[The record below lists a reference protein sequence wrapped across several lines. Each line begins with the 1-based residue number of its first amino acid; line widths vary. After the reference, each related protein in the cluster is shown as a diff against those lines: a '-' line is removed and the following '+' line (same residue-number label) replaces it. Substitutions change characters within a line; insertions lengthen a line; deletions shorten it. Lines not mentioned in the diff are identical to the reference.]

1 MDNNMSG
8 TDPLDP
14 KTQSIEDSE
23 IQNSEDHESK
33 SQAESEVLLSETE
46 EIDKTSAEIIDV
58 PKNLDTGIEMV
69 QDIETS
75 QSLEPETPSI
85 NYQEEIEKLLVEREL
100 IASESV
106 LLTEQVEIQEVIAKS
121 LNQWVGE
128 QKSSF
133 LWKIL
138 NQMSLNKIAVQA
150 KLDEYQEFIN
160 KLDVPES
167 GMLAQIRKRFHKSL
181 LISWSVILLIA
192 VVLVSLPQISK
203 RLPEIQGLSRFVS
216 SVDYPS
222 NLDVALNAV
231 YLMLIIL
238 ISLLIQY
245 YRDWSKFERRITLSL
260 WKLDEI
266 SKNVKH
272 CRNEQARLLVLYPQ
286 VKDWLEI
293 IGNSLNKPW
302 DIDEKWLESNF
313 NDIPQNDFPFAMRI
327 AQAQEDDNASSTNLK
342 RGAAERHLTRGW
354 RSKAFEDQVLVAGEL
369 MGMSSE
375 RLNLEILDADIALS
389 PGGPRSILKDKIGD
403 PELLKLVAKRQLLP
417 LMKILQVELIP
428 GSRPPVKENRTDLL
442 DEFQPEELG
451 LELNQRLAWD
461 QFLSISM
468 GDIDKP
474 RTPLSQLAF
483 SETGRQVGH
492 HDRAK
497 TIFIAPNRLISK
509 VPNNETTV
517 TDSYGE
523 STRLPLDIV
532 VRMDITGPLQQDD
545 VLILKRS
552 DEEVLMA
559 RSTYEKTILENTQSH
574 RRGV

>member
-14 KTQSIEDSE
+14 KTQSVEDSE
-23 IQNSEDHESK
+23 IQNLEDHESK

-46 EIDKTSAEIIDV
+46 EIDKNSAEIIDV
-58 PKNLDTGIEMV
+58 PQNLDTGIEMV
-69 QDIETS
+69 QDVETS

-85 NYQEEIEKLLVEREL
+85 NYQEEIDKLLAEREL

-106 LLTEQVEIQEVIAKS
+106 SLTEQVETQEAIAKS

-167 GMLAQIRKRFHKSL
+167 GVLAQIRKRFHKSL
-181 LISWSVILLIA
+181 LISWSVVLLIA

-203 RLPEIQGLSRFVS
+203 RLPEIQGLARFVS

-238 ISLLIQY
+238 ISLLVQY

-302 DIDEKWLESNF
+302 DIDEKWLESNL
-313 NDIPQNDFPFAMRI
+313 NNIPQDDFPFAMRI
-327 AQAQEDDNASSTNLK
+327 AQAQEDDNASSTK
-342 RGAAERHLTRGW
+342 RKRDAAERHLTRGW

-375 RLNLEILDADIALS
+375 RLNLEVLDADIALS

-442 DEFQPEELG
+442 DEFQPDEFG
-451 LELNQRLAWD
+451 LELNQRLDWD
-461 QFLSISM
+461 QFLAISM

-483 SETGRQVGH
+483 SESGRQVGH

-497 TIFIAPNRLISK
+497 TIFIVPNRLISK
-509 VPNNETTV
+509 VPNNETTFIG
-517 TDSYGE
+517 SYDE

>member
-1 MDNNMSG
+1 
-8 TDPLDP
+8 
-14 KTQSIEDSE
+14 
-23 IQNSEDHESK
+23 
-33 SQAESEVLLSETE
+33 
-46 EIDKTSAEIIDV
+46 
-58 PKNLDTGIEMV
+58 
-69 QDIETS
+69 
-75 QSLEPETPSI
+75 
-85 NYQEEIEKLLVEREL
+85 
-100 IASESV
+100 
-106 LLTEQVEIQEVIAKS
+106 
-121 LNQWVGE
+121 
-128 QKSSF
+128 
-133 LWKIL
+133 
-138 NQMSLNKIAVQA
+138 
-150 KLDEYQEFIN
+150 
-160 KLDVPES
+160 
-167 GMLAQIRKRFHKSL
+167 
-181 LISWSVILLIA
+181 
-192 VVLVSLPQISK
+192 
-203 RLPEIQGLSRFVS
+203 
-216 SVDYPS
+216 
-222 NLDVALNAV
+222 
-231 YLMLIIL
+231 MLIIL

-327 AQAQEDDNASSTNLK
+327 AQAQEDDTASSTNLK
-342 RGAAERHLTRGW
+342 RGAKERHLTRGW

-442 DEFQPEELG
+442 DEFQPKEFG

-461 QFLSISM
+461 QFLAISM

-483 SETGRQVGH
+483 SESGRQVGH

-497 TIFIAPNRLISK
+497 TIFIVPNRLISK
-509 VPNNETTV
+509 VPNNETTFIG
-517 TDSYGE
+517 SYDE